1 MSPIVVTNSSPS
13 GRLKRVRGTAA
24 GGALDLTLAGSPQTL
39 SYTEPLGAYPDGSA
53 RTLFVQFTRSMTN
66 GTPVNGTLTV
76 PNRSIAVDAHRWGS
90 GTASTLVSFAVPL
103 QSGDLPS
110 ANIAAFTTGTWTDDS
125 ATWSNANAATWFT
138 GGDGLPAGVLSPT
151 SAAHLCSASSFGALV
166 PQATQPVFTGSAA
179 VDTALTNTYTT
190 TALAWD
196 GTLYGPASYNR
207 TIALYQLYCRTADV
221 QYLKAATAFASRMR
235 VVYWAA
241 NFNGLP
247 EWQQATMS
255 WTWMMLMRRDTTAR
269 DGLLTIAS
277 NAKLNLANFHSNLP
291 RFMAQYLRA
300 LVGVFKLGLADT
312 NNVYHPSTPGTYRSI
327 MTQCVDV
334 LLDKGSTKLTST
346 DDRLTF
352 PQWAE
357 DGVTVRRGSYAYAA
371 GMLLDAFL
379 DVTSVLPAGTE
390 RTNVLTQISASIAR
404 LRTSFSGTSSGGH
417 RTYIYS
423 DTDLYYDAR
432 PATLTADYTAG
443 STSMS
448 VNVPSSSWPY
458 GLFSGGTRF
467 AIGGVDKA
475 TTANFTTVNPGNA
488 TVTLEAGGFASS
500 YSNGQAITIIRDG
513 AVGVQ
518 QDTVDLN
525 GFYAH
530 LAAYRSYA
538 EASITD
544 ANEARALY
552 TPIGAASGGPF
563 LSANKQWDE
572 SFHRSQMTLAYLQ
585 LSGL

>member
-1 MSPIVVTNSSPS
+1 MSVLLMT
-13 GRLKRVRGTAA
+13 RRA
-24 GGALDLTLAGSPQTL
+24 GGAAAAGEGGGGALALTLSGSPQTL
-39 SYTEPLGAYPDGSA
+39 SYTEPLGVWPDGSA

-66 GTPVNGTLTV
+66 GTPVSGTLTV
-76 PNRSIAVDAHRWGS
+76 TNRSIAVDAHRWGS

-110 ANIAAFTTGTWTDDS
+110 ANFAAFTTGTWTDDS

-138 GGDGLPAGVLSPT
+138 GGDGIPEGVLSPT
-151 SAAHLCSASSFGALV
+151 SASHLCSASSFGVIV

-247 EWQQATMS
+247 EWQQATLS
-255 WTWMMLMRRDTTAR
+255 FLWLRLMRRDTGAR
-269 DGLLTIAS
+269 DGLRVIAS
-277 NAKLNLANFHSNLP
+277 NAQLNLASFHQNLP
-291 RFMAQYLRA
+291 RFMTQYLRG
-300 LVGVFKLGLADT
+300 LVAVFKLGEADT
-312 NNVYHPSTPGTYRSI
+312 NNVYHPSTSGTYRAI
-327 MTQCVDV
+327 MTLCINV

-352 PQWAE
+352 PFYAE

-404 LRTSFSGTSSGGH
+404 LRTSFSGTSAAGH
-417 RTYIYS
+417 RTYNYS
-423 DTDLYYDAR
+423 DTALYYDAR
-432 PATLTADYTAG
+432 PATLTAGYTAG

-448 VNVPSSSWPY
+448 VNIPGSSWPA
-458 GLFSGGTRF
+458 GLFSAGTRF
-467 AIGGVDKA
+467 AVGGVDKA
-475 TTANFTTVNPGNA
+475 TTANFTTDGSGNA
-488 TVTLEAGGFASS
+488 TVTLESGGFASS
-500 YSNGQAITIIRDG
+500 YSNGQAITVIRDG
-513 AVGVQ
+513 ASNS
-518 QDTVDLN
+518 DYETVDLN

-538 EASITD
+538 EASSTD

-563 LSANKQWDE
+563 LSQNKQWDE